1 VVGSAVNA
9 RLGTWQVP
17 QACWP
22 EADKLVSKKSAFP
35 ATAAADGEAG
45 VEEDAPELASPP
57 PPPPHPDRA
66 AAINPYR
73 THLARFFETIRLHPA
88 QVLNAPRLRLR
99 LRMLSRIIRICN
111 CELQCGRR
119 PARSRATSS
128 PGRVRG
134 PARGRA
140 PAPAG
145 YGRSCTLPKVPGAPA
160 TCNRTPGLLVMMPLT
175 SGCETPAGTTIST
188 KPSPLTSAT
197 ATSLACVTA

>member
-1 VVGSAVNA
+1 MVGSAVNA

-45 VEEDAPELASPP
+45 VEEDAPVLASPP
-57 PPPPHPDRA
+57 PAPPHPDRA

-73 THLARFFETIRLHPA
+73 THLARFFETIRPHPA
-88 QVLNAPRLRLR
+88 QVLSAPRLR

-111 CELQCGRR
+111 CELQCGSR
-119 PARSRATSS
+119 PARWRATVVARESA
-128 PGRVRG
+128 G